1 MVISGHPAEPAD
13 KVAGKA
19 SVGLGT
25 ASVASGDC
33 LAVVAAG
40 AHAEMARAKIVNN
53 TTVTC
58 NLFGDIFSSGEL
70 LRMVI

>member
-1 MVISGHPAEPAD
+1 MG
-13 KVAGKA
+13 

-25 ASVASGDC
+25 ASVASGAWV
-33 LAVVAAG
+33 AVGAAG
-40 AHAEMARAKIVNN
+40 AIVEMDRAKIVNI

-58 NLFGDIFSSGEL
+58 YLFGDIFSSGEL